1 MKTDSAKAKMMPR
14 RRFVRDVT
22 LGVLGIGF
30 VAGVARNAS
39 CGASESV
46 SNVSS
51 VADTHN
57 DWEPAY
63 LKLHESGE
71 LRKRADALW
80 AIMESCA
87 LCPRGCG
94 AKRLDGKRGF
104 CRAPGTR
111 LIVSGQSPHFGE
123 ERPLVGERGSG
134 TIFFSHCNL
143 RCVFC
148 QNWEISH
155 RGRGSERSVEDLAGM
170 MVSLQNRGCHNINVV
185 TPTHYLPHIIKALD
199 LAAGRGLR
207 IPIVYNT
214 SGWERLEIVKKLDGI
229 IDIYLPDIKYGD
241 KEAADK
247 YSVGAASYPEVTKE
261 AVLEMHR
268 QVGVAK
274 TPSDGVMRR
283 GLMIRHLVMPNLTSD
298 SENIMQWIAEHL
310 PADTYVN
317 IMAQYSPHYQAMD
330 YPEIARRVTR
340 EEYRQVVKKAKGLG
354 LTNLDSRATWWL

>member
-1 MKTDSAKAKMMPR
+1 MITDLTSVKAMPR
-14 RRFVRDVT
+14 RRFVRDLT
-22 LGVLGIGF
+22 YGVLGAGF
-30 VAGVARNAS
+30 FAGVARNAS
-39 CGASESV
+39 CGSSDPVVSASP
-46 SNVSS
+46 
-51 VADTHN
+51 VADSN
-57 DWEPAY
+57 DDWEPAY
-63 LKLHESGE
+63 LNLHQSGE
-71 LRKRADALW
+71 LAERAEALW
-80 AIMESCA
+80 AIMGSCA

-94 AKRLDGKRGF
+94 AKRLNGQRGF

-111 LIVSGQSPHFGE
+111 LIVSGHSPHFGE
-123 ERPLVGERGSG
+123 ERPLVGRSGSG

-155 RGRGSERSVEDLAGM
+155 RGRGSERSIDDLAGM
-170 MVSLQNRGCHNINVV
+170 MLALQNRGCHNINVV

-207 IPIVYNT
+207 LPIVYNT
-214 SGWERLEIVKKLDGI
+214 SGWERMEIVKQLDGI
-229 IDIYLPDIKYGD
+229 VDIYLPDIKYGD

-247 YSVGAASYPEVTKE
+247 YSVGAASYPDITK
-261 AVLEMHR
+261 AAILEMHR
-268 QVGVAK
+268 QVGVARA
-274 TPSDGVMRR
+274 PSDGVMRR

-298 SENIMQWIAEHL
+298 SENIMQWIAEQL

-340 EEYRQVVKKAKGLG
+340 DEYRQVVMKAKELG